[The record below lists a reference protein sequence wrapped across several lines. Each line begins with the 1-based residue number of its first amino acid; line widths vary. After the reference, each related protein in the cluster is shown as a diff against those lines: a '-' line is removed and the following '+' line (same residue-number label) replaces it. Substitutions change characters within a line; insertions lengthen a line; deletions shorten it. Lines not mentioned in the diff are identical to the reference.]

1 MCESSVERALPASG
15 HPGPGS
21 ALTQAGPA
29 TQNRKQPLGL
39 SFPSSTL
46 VRGRGASTELG
57 EAVLSHVHVLPSIT
71 GRLDSCPL
79 RECEEDEGSWLRT
92 VRTKRLRESGKGREQ
107 PPEAWGLSLFPAG
120 PRHPNRMLEVNSGVH
135 GIRVRDGRE
144 TWFFTVA
151 FEKMHCRCKSTPWT
165 GDVEQVHAHPYPAA
179 GHTGTCRQSHR
190 GIGTEPQL
198 GGTPQCREE
207 LWHSG
212 PGYCPLKGLLTRV
225 ALGGGQGTWIS
236 GGFL

>member
-1 MCESSVERALPASG
+1 MRV
-15 HPGPGS
+15 
-21 ALTQAGPA
+21 
-29 TQNRKQPLGL
+29 
-39 SFPSSTL
+39 
-46 VRGRGASTELG
+46 GRGG
-57 EAVLSHVHVLPSIT
+57 NSHQGHRAYPFSQQAPGTQTACWKL
-71 GRLDSCPL
+71 
-79 RECEEDEGSWLRT
+79 T
-92 VRTKRLRESGKGREQ
+92 VEYMEYVSET
-107 PPEAWGLSLFPAG
+107 AG
-120 PRHPNRMLEVNSGVH
+120 
-135 GIRVRDGRE
+135 E